1 LNVTYHIFK
10 DFQLDTTG
18 SSDEEIFERSGEEIR
33 KNRYSFVSMC
43 RPPGSEV
50 IYTGATHGLGDLLVE
65 FDTEKR
71 EFASCGYAESGLWI
85 ETEHKIHKGIW
96 FDKAENALYFGTST
110 LSHIKDTVTS
120 PGGILARYDC
130 EKNEFSELARP
141 TPGDFFQATGYDP
154 ERKKMYMYTMP
165 GACFA
170 VYDLNNKELIRY
182 DPMQSIPHIGAID
195 DNGGVWGTYSANAQ
209 AFFRYNPD
217 TDTYEFPEGC
227 AFPDAYSAAN
237 VMYRGA
243 GPVDSMENGQDGY
256 IYTASALGE
265 VYRIDPGSKEVT
277 YLGKPFTGKRLPAM
291 DLADDG
297 MIYLAGGSDKAPML
311 ARYDRETR
319 QFEFLGPVTADDGLS
334 CYRCHELRVVDN
346 VAYIGETDNPSRSG
360 YMWACEF

>member
-1 LNVTYHIFK
+1 
-10 DFQLDTTG
+10 
-18 SSDEEIFERSGEEIR
+18 
-33 KNRYSFVSMC
+33 
-43 RPPGSEV
+43 
-50 IYTGATHGLGDLLVE
+50 
-65 FDTEKR
+65 
-71 EFASCGYAESGLWI
+71 
-85 ETEHKIHKGIW
+85 
-96 FDKAENALYFGTST
+96 
-110 LSHIKDTVTS
+110 
-120 PGGILARYDC
+120 
-130 EKNEFSELARP
+130 
-141 TPGDFFQATGYDP
+141 
-154 ERKKMYMYTMP
+154 MYTMP

-170 VYDLNNKELIRY
+170 VYDLNNKELIRCN
-182 DPMQSIPHIGAID
+182 PMQSIPHIGAID
-195 DNGGVWGTYSANAQ
+195 DNGGVWGTYSAGAQ